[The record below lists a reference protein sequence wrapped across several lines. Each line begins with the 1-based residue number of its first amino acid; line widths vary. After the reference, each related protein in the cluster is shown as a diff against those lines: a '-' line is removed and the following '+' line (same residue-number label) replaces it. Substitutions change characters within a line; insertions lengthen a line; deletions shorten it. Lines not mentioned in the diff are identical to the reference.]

1 MPIDGRNAYQA
12 TWVRLFAA
20 HQAWLHGEAK
30 KAADVI
36 DGTGPA
42 ISLATLPPE
51 AQGSVA
57 TQLQPMYLMLGQLR
71 RAREI
76 VVLMRPPIDRRI
88 SEHRTLKEA
97 GDKTAMREAVLRMY
111 PTLESSSNR
120 ISTLIDAGLLDRARD
135 TLALVAE
142 RTGVPPAY
150 LTLMRGKLA

>member
-57 TQLQPMYLMLGQLR
+57 TQLQPMYLMLGAVGLDCPQAVR
-71 RAREI
+71 RAEQRTAVCNRACRFI
-76 VVLMRPPIDRRI
+76 MWFPVVRTPRLVRGCMGKHVNGFNRTIRNEGGRPATSGR
-88 SEHRTLKEA
+88 
-97 GDKTAMREAVLRMY
+97 
-111 PTLESSSNR
+111 
-120 ISTLIDAGLLDRARD
+120 
-135 TLALVAE
+135 
-142 RTGVPPAY
+142 
-150 LTLMRGKLA
+150 